1 MQKENKQTIDFLVPL
16 SGKGGVETV
25 INRIAGYL
33 KLCGYRVRVVQMVFD
48 GPIWLDEDI
57 EFYPLRRE
65 KVDDIAGRGYNH
77 QPFVT
82 FVIPFFHKRRKSH
95 YCSDSKIRQKH

>member
-1 MQKENKQTIDFLVPL
+1 MQDYWENNATTNNNRSIDDKQYIISVRKEWDFMYYSL
-16 SGKGGVETV
+16 GKTF
-25 INRIAGYL
+25 
-33 KLCGYRVRVVQMVFD
+33 KSSM
-48 GPIWLDEDI
+48 
-57 EFYPLRRE
+57 E

-82 FVIPFFHKRRKSH
+82 FVIPLFHERRKSH